1 MRSPFSIFYLF
12 IFIFIIGALM
22 AFVQIGILTIA
33 FDKLGLSS
41 QSAFLLL
48 FCSLFGSAINLP
60 LFSVKAER
68 PSMDSLPQSMRGLL
82 QHAMRDFKGRTLIA
96 MNVGGCL
103 IPIFFSAYLIRHNPL
118 AFSQII
124 IATALVT
131 AICHWASRP
140 IPGLGIGMPIFI
152 APITAAVTAIMI
164 GNEYSAPLAYI
175 CGTLGVLIGADLMRL
190 KDIRKMGTP
199 IASIGGAG
207 TFDGIFLTGIVAVLL
222 A

>member
-1 MRSPFSIFYLF
+1 MRSPFSAIYLF
-12 IFIFIIGALM
+12 IFIFIIAFLM
-22 AFVQIGILTIA
+22 AFVQVGILTIA

-41 QSAFLLL
+41 HSAFLLL
-48 FCSLFGSAINLP
+48 FSSLFGSAVNLP
-60 LFSVKAER
+60 LFTIKAEQ
-68 PSMDSLPQSMRGLL
+68 PAPESLPQALRGLL
-82 QHAMRDFKGRTLIA
+82 QHTMREFKGKTLIA
-96 MNVGGCL
+96 VNVGGCL
-103 IPIFFSAYLIRHNPL
+103 IPIFFSAYLIRNNPL
-118 AFSQII
+118 GLGHIF
-124 IATALVT
+124 IATALV
-131 AICHWASRP
+131 AVICHRASRP

-152 APITAAVTAIMI
+152 APITAAIVAII
-164 GNEYSAPLAYI
+164 VSNENSAPLAYI